1 MPSFPFFKQLDAMD
15 CGPTCI
21 RMVAK
26 YYGRTYSLQNLRER
40 SHLSREGVSLL
51 GLSEAAEAIGFHALG
66 AKLSFETL
74 ATDIPL
80 PCIVHWKQSHFVVV
94 YKIFSRSGSLWG
106 RLRRPRGEPED
117 YEILVADPS
126 HGLLTYSRQ
135 EFTRDWLNGDP
146 HTGIA
151 LLLETTP
158 RFFDEPE
165 EPGVRR
171 LGFGQLF
178 NYLLSARYRRL
189 LVQLVLGLFVGSLL
203 QLILPFLTQSIV
215 DVGINTQNLNFVYL
229 VLGAQLMLTA
239 GRVSVDFIRSWILLH
254 ISARINVTILSD
266 FLSKLMRLPLAF
278 FDVKQFGDLMQRI
291 EDQHRIESFLTNSS
305 LATLMSLFNMLIFG
319 AVLALYNLPIFL
331 IFLGGTMLYGA
342 WIALFLH
349 RRRNLDFK
357 RFEVSSQNQGSLAQL
372 ILGMQEI
379 KLSNSETQQRWR
391 WERIQARLFKFNID
405 VLALNQYQQTG
416 AFLLNEG
423 KNIFISFFAARA
435 VIQGHLTLGAMLAVQ
450 YIIGQLNSPAEQIVG
465 FIQTAQAAQLSLER
479 LNEIHAMPDEE
490 PVDQP
495 RVTQLPADQSLH
507 LNQVRFAYPGT
518 LDQPVLQNITLRIPP
533 GKVTAIVGS
542 SGSGKTTLLK
552 LLLKFYTPTG
562 GEVSVGETRLAN
574 VSHKLWRSQCG
585 VVMQEGFVFS
595 DTIAHN
601 IAVGEEV
608 VDYARLQH
616 AVHIANIQ
624 SFIAS
629 LPLGY
634 NTKIGPEGN
643 GMSQGQRQR
652 LLIARAVYKDPSY
665 LFFDEATNALDADN
679 ESVILRNLD
688 EFFHGRT
695 VVVVAHR
702 LSTVR
707 SAHQIV
713 VLEKGQI
720 TEIGTHEELTD
731 KRGAYYRLVKNQL
744 ELGS

>member
-1 MPSFPFFKQLDAMD
+1 MD

-40 SHLSREGVSLL
+40 SQINREGVSLL
-51 GLSEAAEAIGFHALG
+51 GLSEAAESIGFHSLG

-74 ATDIPL
+74 ANEISL
-80 PCIVHWKQSHFVVV
+80 PCIVHWKQNHFVVV
-94 YKIFSRSGSLWG
+94 YKISSRPSSLLG
-106 RLRRPRGEPED
+106 RFRPRDPAEE
-117 YEILVADPS
+117 YYKIHVADPS
-126 HGLLTYSRQ
+126 HGLITYSRQ
-135 EFTRDWLNGDP
+135 EFSREWLNGDP
-146 HTGIA
+146 HAGIA

-158 RFFDEPE
+158 RFFE
-165 EPGVRR
+165 EHEEQTQHK
-171 LGFGQLF
+171 LGFSQLF
-178 NYLLSARYRRL
+178 GYLLSTRYRRL

-239 GRVSVDFIRSWILLH
+239 GRVSIDFIRSWILLH
-254 ISARINVTILSD
+254 ISSRINVTILSD

-305 LATLMSLFNMLIFG
+305 LATLLSLFNLLIFG

-331 IFLGGTMLYGA
+331 IFLVGTVLYGG

-357 RFEVSSQNQGSLAQL
+357 RFEVSSQNQSSLAQL
-372 ILGMQEI
+372 IQGMQEI
-379 KLSNSETQQRWR
+379 KLSNSETYQRWR
-391 WERIQARLFKFNID
+391 WERIQARLFKFNIS

-435 VIQGHLTLGAMLAVQ
+435 VIKGDLTLGAMLAVQ
-450 YIIGQLNSPAEQIVG
+450 YIIGQLNSPAEQIVA

-479 LNEIHAMPDEE
+479 LNEIQAMPDEE

-495 RVTQLPADQSLH
+495 RVLALPNDRSLQLK
-507 LNQVRFAYPGT
+507 QVSFAYPGAG
-518 LDQPVLQNITLRIPP
+518 DQPVLQNITLHIPP
-533 GKVTAIVGS
+533 GKVTAIVGA

-552 LLLKFYTPTG
+552 LLLKFYTPTS
-562 GEVSVGETRLAN
+562 GEVCVGETRLTN
-574 VSHKLWRSQCG
+574 LSHKLWRSQCG
-585 VVMQEGFVFS
+585 VVMQEGFIFS
-595 DTIAHN
+595 DTVAHN
-601 IAVGEEV
+601 IAVGEEII
-608 VDYARLQH
+608 DYERLQH
-616 AVHIANIQ
+616 AMHIANIQ
-624 SFIAS
+624 DFIAS

-634 NTKIGPEGN
+634 NTKIGLEGN

-652 LLIARAVYKDPSY
+652 LLIARAVYKDPGY
-665 LFFDEATNALDADN
+665 LFFDEATNALDANN
-679 ESVILRNLD
+679 ESIILRNLD

-713 VLEKGQI
+713 VLDKGQI
-720 TEIGTHEELTD
+720 VEIGAHEELA
-731 KRGAYYRLVKNQL
+731 KKQGAYYRLVKNQL
-744 ELGS
+744 ELGN